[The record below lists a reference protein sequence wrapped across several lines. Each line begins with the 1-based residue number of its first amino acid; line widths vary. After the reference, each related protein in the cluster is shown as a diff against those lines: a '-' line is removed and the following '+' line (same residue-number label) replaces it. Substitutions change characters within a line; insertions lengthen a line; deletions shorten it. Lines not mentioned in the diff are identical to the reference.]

1 VDKNMNNNSDNRNF
15 IRNLVAKAANR
26 QFSGNQRIVTGRD
39 SMAFNEST
47 GAQRPV
53 AFSAISLNGVVGTAQ
68 AGE

>member
-1 VDKNMNNNSDNRNF
+1 MNNNSDV
-15 IRNLVAKAANR
+15 RNLMRNIVLKAASK

-47 GAQRPV
+47 GVHKPTIQNIV
-53 AFSAISLNGVVGTAQ
+53 LLNGIVGYAQ

>member
-1 VDKNMNNNSDNRNF
+1 MNNNSDV
-15 IRNLVAKAANR
+15 RNLMRNIVLKAASK

-47 GAQRPV
+47 GVHKPTIQNTV
-53 AFSAISLNGVVGTAQ
+53 LLNGIVGYAQ